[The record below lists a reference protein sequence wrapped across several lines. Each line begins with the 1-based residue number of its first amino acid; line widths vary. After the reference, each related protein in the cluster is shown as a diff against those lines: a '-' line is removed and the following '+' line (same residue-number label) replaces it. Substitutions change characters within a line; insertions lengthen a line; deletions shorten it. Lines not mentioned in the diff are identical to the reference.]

1 MTSSTKLDEKLEG
14 ADDFRAWKYRIMLV
28 LKEHDLVRFV
38 EGEVIEPEDE
48 VAKTRVQKGHGERK
62 GGDEACVG
70 ILRPPADSPWSKELT
85 GMCKIHF

>member
-28 LKEHDLVRFV
+28 LEEHDLGRFV
-38 EGEVIEPEDE
+38 EREVTEPENE
-48 VAKTRVQKGHGERK
+48 VTREKFQKGPGENK
-62 GGDEACVG
+62 GGDEACVS
-70 ILRPPADSPWSKELT
+70 ILRPPVDSPWSKELT